1 MRDLGL
7 VPISPAQTC
16 SQETRLRVLRSVRWF
31 AEMDD
36 AAIVQLN
43 DRVRSLTWPAG
54 GRLHT
59 QGEPATALHLI
70 AAGAVKLLVTNA
82 DGVERIVEVAVPG
95 DMVGILPVLRRM
107 RYVASAVALQ
117 TTCAL
122 RIDMPLFQRTILENP
137 SVGLQVIDDLAA
149 KLASSRTREGAS
161 TAPVESRVASMVD
174 HLARTI
180 GRPDD
185 RGIMLELPLSR
196 ADIAQMVGS
205 TEESVSRVMSAWKRD
220 GIIQSGRRWT
230 RILDVEAL
238 RALVRD

>member
-1 MRDLGL
+1 MKDLGL
-7 VPISPAQTC
+7 VPVTPAHTC
-16 SQETRLRVLRSVRWF
+16 SQETRLRVLRSARWF

-36 AAIVQLN
+36 AAIQQLN
-43 DRVRSLTWPAG
+43 ARVRSLTWPAG

-59 QGEPATALHLI
+59 QGDPAVAAHLI
-70 AAGAVKLLVTNA
+70 AAGAVKLQVTNA
-82 DGVERIVEVAVPG
+82 DGIERIVEVAVPG
-95 DMVGILPVLRRM
+95 EMVGILPVLRGTT
-107 RYVASAVALQ
+107 YVASAVALQ

-137 SVGLQVIDDLAA
+137 PVGLQVIDDLAG
-149 KLASSRTREGAS
+149 KLAAARTREGS
-161 TAPVESRVASMVD
+161 GTAPVEARVASTID
-174 HLARTI
+174 RLARTV

-220 GIIQSGRRWT
+220 GLIESGRRWT
-230 RILDVEAL
+230 RILDARAL